1 MGGSNGTEKLEN
13 YLKLNFEVFQS
24 IPSLKINGIGKLFD
38 DMCLDGL
45 LG

>member
-1 MGGSNGTEKLEN
+1 MSGSSGSKRLEN